1 MTERFEIVGCGVD
14 DVTIGFDMKGSRS
27 SIQRLRET
35 PGFASRRGKILAA
48 HGERGKFAHLL
59 GRSVSFWREETNRL
73 YVQAKLAE
81 EGHLAPLDGLSTAVD
96 GLLERMAFVGLTS
109 YEPAFIT
116 RLDVAVDGRCLPE
129 DGKLLLDALEGC
141 RPPNGWRVRSV
152 GVPRSTVYFSARST
166 ESVKARSYCR
176 NLKTRRGDP
185 FGLIRL
191 EAEQRYE
198 PGGTLLEAAFDP
210 RFGAGVWRSRFGG
223 LSAKVSRLPREVQTI
238 ELARRVIAGE
248 LRYSQG
254 ERLSMLVDLERI
266 GLDQAY
272 YPRSVLSSRR
282 AEARSVGLAA
292 NEINCSVLEVDLSE
306 LLAPYEAAVERAVG
320 ERLTL
325 GPMATDAGPDWE
337 QSEFPF

>member
-1 MTERFEIVGCGVD
+1 MIDRFEIVGCGVD
-14 DVTIGFDMKGSRS
+14 DLTVGFDMKGSSS

-35 PGFASRRGKILAA
+35 PGVASRRGKLLAG

-59 GRSVSFWREETNRL
+59 GRSVSFWREDTNRL
-73 YVQAKLAE
+73 YVQAKLAD
-81 EGHLAPLDGLSTAVD
+81 EGHLAPLGALRSAVD

-109 YEPAFIT
+109 YEPAWIT
-116 RLDVAVDGRCLPE
+116 RVDVAVDGRCLPE

-176 NLKTRRGDP
+176 NLKTKRGDP

-198 PGGTLLEAAFDP
+198 PGEILLDAALDP
-210 RFGAGVWRSRFGG
+210 QFGADVWLSRFGG

-266 GLDQAY
+266 GLEQAY

-292 NEINCSVLEVDLSE
+292 NEINCSGLEVDLSE
-306 LLAPYEAAVERAVG
+306 LLAPYQAAIDLAVG
-320 ERLTL
+320 QRPAPGSSETE
-325 GPMATDAGPDWE
+325 TVSNWT

>member
-1 MTERFEIVGCGVD
+1 M
-14 DVTIGFDMKGSRS
+14 
-27 SIQRLRET
+27 
-35 PGFASRRGKILAA
+35 
-48 HGERGKFAHLL
+48 
-59 GRSVSFWREETNRL
+59 
-73 YVQAKLAE
+73 
-81 EGHLAPLDGLSTAVD
+81 
-96 GLLERMAFVGLTS
+96 
-109 YEPAFIT
+109 
-116 RLDVAVDGRCLPE
+116 AVDGRCLPE

>member
-1 MTERFEIVGCGVD
+1 MTSVRWLGATRGGSCRGCAWLCVVGH
-14 DVTIGFDMKGSRS
+14 RS
-27 SIQRLRET
+27 TRGRGCSYPSKTHDRAIRNRRMRGRRRHHRLRHERVEVVYPAAT
-35 PGFASRRGKILAA
+35 GDAGVCISERQDPRCPRRT
-48 HGERGKFAHLL
+48 RQVAHLL

-191 EAEQRYE
+191 R
-198 PGGTLLEAAFDP
+198 PSKGMSP
-210 RFGAGVWRSRFGG
+210 AGHCWKRH
-223 LSAKVSRLPREVQTI
+223 
-238 ELARRVIAGE
+238 
-248 LRYSQG
+248 
-254 ERLSMLVDLERI
+254 
-266 GLDQAY
+266 
-272 YPRSVLSSRR
+272 
-282 AEARSVGLAA
+282 
-292 NEINCSVLEVDLSE
+292 
-306 LLAPYEAAVERAVG
+306 
-320 ERLTL
+320 
-325 GPMATDAGPDWE
+325 
-337 QSEFPF
+337 